1 MSRGR
6 RPDYQG
12 GGTIIRPRDPAWYS
26 DTDKKKKPKT
36 VVIESERA
44 KRRRAEREERELAK
58 NVDALPPGMKSAY
71 LIGTGGRGPKK
82 LTKNEKKLKP
92 VSAVTMTRGERESYM
107 EWFKRTQRSQWRL
120 V

>member
-82 LTKNEKKLKP
+82 LRFFADAAAKKWPLRGSLKR
-92 VSAVTMTRGERESYM
+92 AAGC
-107 EWFKRTQRSQWRL
+107 L
-120 V
+120 